1 MFYRTPLGKSY
12 LKHLAVVH
20 GFAENVIRAR
30 REKGEEQNGKRLAF
44 LDLLLKAQDQD
55 GQSLSDQDI
64 REEVDTFMFEVNYPP
79 IAAKA
84 INLLFQGH
92 DTTAAA
98 IVWTLYL
105 LGSNPEIQ
113 EGIYQE
119 LLHIFQDED
128 RPVTLADLSQMK
140 YLERGIKESLRL
152 YPSVPN
158 VTRTVTDELDIGKKV
173 SFQCLAYKLFF
184 SS

>member
-1 MFYRTPLGKSY
+1 MFFLTRLGRSY
-12 LKHLAVVH
+12 LKHLEIVH

-30 REKGEEQNGKRLAF
+30 REANQEQSGKRLAF

-55 GQSLSDQDI
+55 GQPLSDQDI
-64 REEVDTFMFEVNYPP
+64 REEVDTFMFEVNTSTP
-79 IAAKA
+79 IATRA
-84 INLLFQGH
+84 IYLCPQGH

-105 LGSNPEIQ
+105 LGKNQEIQ

-119 LLHIFQDED
+119 LFEIFENED
-128 RPVTLADLSQMK
+128 RPVTLADLAQMK
-140 YLERGIKESLRL
+140 YLERSIKESLRL

-158 VTRTVTDELDIGKKV
+158 VTRTVTDDLEIGEFSLNNL
-173 SFQCLAYKLFF
+173 SFNF
-184 SS
+184 SF